1 MVNSF
6 FKIEL
11 KRALFQWKTF
21 IAFILFMFVF
31 IHISYLD
38 KLDIPN
44 SSTYS
49 KYLFLEQNNGFISY
63 LKAMGFAN
71 TYMAIVFPIIIL
83 LVVGD
88 SLIKDVKTGFLQ
100 FYLTRTDWKNYIRS
114 KTIAVS
120 LVSFM
125 ITFIFQVCAFI
136 YSMITHPFYIPR
148 NIDEA
153 PGYAR
158 GLYMLNPYLYIFL
171 IFIIFSLIS
180 TAIALFAIALSNKL
194 NNSSQAILI
203 PWIIYLILGI
213 GLNCIDSIH
222 PFSPVNMCGP
232 FIFTFYSGWE
242 VILYWSVILFLSIYL
257 GFKLFSKKFIL
268 DKHSSYL

>member
-11 KRALFQWKTF
+11 KRAFFRWKTF
-21 IAFILFMFVF
+21 IAFIIFMAVF

-44 SSTYS
+44 TPTYL
-49 KYLFLEQNNGFISY
+49 KYFFLENHNGFISY
-63 LKAMGFAN
+63 LKAMGFVN
-71 TYMAIVFPIIIL
+71 SYMAIVFPIIIL

-88 SLIKDVKTGFLQ
+88 SLIEDVKTGFLQ

-125 ITFIFQVCAFI
+125 VTFIFQVCAFI

-148 NIDEA
+148 NIDAA
-153 PGYAR
+153 PSYAR
-158 GLYMLNPYLYIFL
+158 GLYMLNPYLYILL
-171 IFIIFSLIS
+171 ICIIFSLIS
-180 TAIALFAIALSNKL
+180 IVIALFAIALSNRLK
-194 NNSSQAILI
+194 NSSQAILI
-203 PWIIYLILGI
+203 PWILYLILGI
-213 GLNCIDSIH
+213 GLNCIDSIYS
-222 PFSPVNMCGP
+222 FSPVFMCGP
-232 FIFTFYSGWE
+232 FIFERFYSGWE
-242 VILYWSVILFLSIYL
+242 IILYWSVILFLSIYL
-257 GFKLFSKKFIL
+257 GFKLFSKNFVFNK
-268 DKHSSYL
+268 